1 MQLSRRTLLTMLPA
15 SALLAVAAPLRA
27 RAAAPPPASASGSGS
42 AKTDRAADHAAL
54 LANTVAIF
62 AGTAESN
69 ARPEVAAKLAAIT
82 STARTRLTALEG
94 AGPGEL
100 FKGVALG
107 TSDANLNTSYQYLY
121 EIALATRAPGP
132 APSDLRDNASV
143 QRRVIDG
150 LVLLHDTYYGDQSK
164 GYYGNWFN
172 WEIGISASVS
182 KTLVLLKDELAAYKP
197 DLTATY
203 VSSMDAY
210 LRNGADGDVDL
221 DSRFHTGANL
231 ADITTN
237 RILQGAVTG
246 DEARVVKAVA
256 DQLTVYATVDP
267 YRPRHGVTDGFYADG
282 SFIQHDSVAYT
293 GSYGKVLLT
302 RAVQTVKILDGTDY
316 LGAGADT
323 GSGTGSGTA
332 DLVAVVRGW
341 VADGFAPL
349 IFEGWMM
356 EIVKGRGVSR
366 TATGYTDVAVVVEA
380 VVDLSGHSTGA
391 DATALQGYVKFVRQT
406 SKAALDPAV
415 FVSPVSVARYADI
428 LADASV
434 PAGDLGDAESHT
446 AFNAMDKTVHRRP
459 GYAFALAR
467 SSDRISKYEYMSGEN
482 LMPWFQGDGAHYLYL
497 AGQDQ
502 TLSFGIDYYTTVSPY
517 RLAGVTAPVET
528 RRTIPELYG
537 TAWYDNPERGFTSSS
552 ESQNTY
558 VYFPRGTNTLSGGA
572 RLGTYG
578 AVGLML
584 GDDVAYAAKQA
595 GELPDDFVVHRNA
608 TATKSW
614 FMLDD
619 EIVVLAAGVGDAAGR
634 AVTTTLDSR
643 IAAASDAVTVTGR
656 LRDGAAW
663 PAGGDGGGSGT
674 APGPVDWL
682 RYADAGQ
689 GTSVGYVFLDGG
701 AGSRPAVALDTVTRS
716 RRVVRTS
723 NPDTPVT
730 KRVFSLSV
738 GQPAGARPLSMAYA
752 LVPNATERQLK
763 AYGAGHRAGQ
773 EHGEGQYGGGRG
785 PLSVVANTTRVQAV
799 EHRGLSLLAVNTFTP
814 GTHRAGRLS
823 VDGPASVLLRTSHDG
838 TVSVAVCDP
847 TTGRNTV
854 SVTVRGRWLRAVS
867 SDDGVRVRKVPGGT
881 RIDVDT
887 HQTHGRSLTARLR

>member
-15 SALLAVAAPLRA
+15 SALPAVAAPLRA
-27 RAAAPPPASASGSGS
+27 RAAAAHHTRTGRA
-42 AKTDRAADHAAL
+42 TDPGANHATL

-82 STARTRLTALEG
+82 STARTRLTALDG

-100 FKGVALG
+100 FKGLALG

-121 EIALATRAPGP
+121 EIALATRTPGAGP
-132 APSDLRDNASV
+132 AAPDPLSDVSV

-182 KTLVLLKDELAAYKP
+182 KTLVLLKDQLTAYRP
-197 DLTATY
+197 GLTATY
-203 VSSMDAY
+203 VASMDAY
-210 LRNGADGDVDL
+210 LRNGENGDVDL

-246 DEARVVKAVA
+246 DEARVAKAVA

-267 YRPRHGVTDGFYADG
+267 YHPRHGVTDGFYTDG

-302 RAVQTVKILDGTDY
+302 RAVQTVKILEGTDY
-316 LGAGADT
+316 ADT
-323 GSGTGSGTA
+323 A
-332 DLVAVVRGW
+332 ALVAVVRGW

-356 EIVKGRGVSR
+356 EVVKGRGVSR

-380 VVDLSGHSTGA
+380 VVDLSGHASGA
-391 DATALQGYVKFVRQT
+391 DTAALQGYVKFVRQT
-406 SKAALDPAV
+406 SKAALDPVV

-428 LADASV
+428 LADASL
-434 PAGDLGDAESHT
+434 PARDLGDAESHT
-446 AFNAMDKTVHRRP
+446 AFNAMDRTVHRRP

-467 SSDRISKYEYMSGEN
+467 GSERISKYEYMSGEN
-482 LMPWFQGDGAHYLYL
+482 LLPWFQGDGAHYLYL

-502 TLSFGIDYYTTVSPY
+502 TQAFGIDYFTTVSPY
-517 RLAGVTAPVET
+517 RLAGVTAPTET
-528 RRTIPELYG
+528 RGTIPELYG

-572 RLGTYG
+572 RLGAYG
-578 AVGLML
+578 AAGLVL
-584 GDDVAYAAKQA
+584 SDDAAYAAKQA
-595 GELPDDFVVHRNA
+595 GELPDDFVAYRNA
-608 TATKSW
+608 AATKSW

-643 IAAASDAVTVTGR
+643 IAAASDAVTLTGQ
-656 LRDGAAW
+656 LRDGKHW
-663 PAGGDGGGSGT
+663 SGSGT
-674 APGPVDWL
+674 APLAWL
-682 RYADAGQ
+682 RYANSGQ
-689 GTSVGYVFLDGG
+689 GTSLGYVFLDG
-701 AGSRPAVALDTVTRS
+701 PPPTVALETVTRS
-716 RRVVRTS
+716 RRVVRTA
-723 NPDTPVT
+723 NPDTAVS
-730 KRVFSLSV
+730 KRVFSVCV
-738 GQPAGARPLSMAYA
+738 GQRASARPVAMAHA

-763 AYGAGHRAGQ
+763 AYGAGDGLGRELGL
-773 EHGEGQYGGGRG
+773 GLGRG

-799 EHRGLSLLAVNTFTP
+799 EHRGLSLLTANTFTP

-823 VDGPASVLLRTSHDG
+823 VDGAASVILRTARDG
-838 TVSVAVCDP
+838 TVSVAVSDP
-847 TTGRNTV
+847 TMERSTV

-867 SDDGVRVRKVPGGT
+867 SDDGVRVREVLGGT

-887 HQTHGRSLTARLR
+887 HQAYGGSLTARLR